1 MADAGKVKAT
11 MELDASGVKKG
22 AQEATQALGGVEDKL
37 QDVEKAGQN
46 AGKNVSNSM
55 EDISK
60 GLDKAMSTG
69 KKLTAMLTLP
79 IVGFGVSAVNTAKEF
94 QYSMSEVSAISGA
107 TGKDLERLEEQATEL
122 GRTTFFSATEA
133 SQGMKYYA
141 MAGWE
146 VQDILNAMPATLN
159 LAIAGNTDLA

>member
-11 MELDASGVKKG
+11 MELDASGVKQG
-22 AQEATQALGGVEDKL
+22 AKEATQALGGVEDKL

-107 TGKDLERLEEQATEL
+107 TGKDLERLEEQAKEL